1 MVRNPIG
8 QADLASL
15 HIADLNGITVEQVR
29 ENCQVAIVGVLVGE
43 QLAVDEE
50 AEDVGKDDD
59 GFLGGLVVLRAG
71 DVGVDCLFCI
81 L

>member
-15 HIADLNGITVEQVR
+15 HVADLDGIAVEQVR
-29 ENCQVAIVGVLVGE
+29 ENGQIAIVGILVSE
-43 QLAVDEE
+43 QLAIDEE

-59 GFLGGLVVLRAG
+59 SFLGGLVVLG
-71 DVGVDCLFCI
+71 VGYVGVDCLVCMF
-81 L
+81 